1 MLEGIAASLGLLGES
16 DTREMARQLLH
27 QRYPVAMMR
36 PVLFA
41 IAVCLAAA
49 SLEGLLAG
57 RGVKQRFAELRMP
70 RFSPSLR
77 LWIIIGIAYYLTC
90 GVVLYRLFSLPSVGA
105 LGGRRSI
112 ALVMLIAVMLTNAFW
127 NYLFFRRR
135 NLLASN
141 AVSLGYSVM
150 SIALLGVLFTL
161 DRAAAWWFVPYALY
175 LIYANAWGFA
185 LMRRSGPECGKAV

>member
-1 MLEGIAASLGLLGES
+1 MRRRRCIQS
-16 DTREMARQLLH
+16 
-27 QRYPVAMMR
+27 YPVDMMR
-36 PVLFA
+36 PLLLA

-57 RGVKQRFAELRMP
+57 RSVKQRFAQLRMP

-77 LWIIIGIAYYLTC
+77 AWIVIGIAYYLIC
-90 GVVLYRLFSLPSVGA
+90 GVVLYRLFLLPSE
-105 LGGRRSI
+105 LSRSI
-112 ALVMLIAVMLTNAFW
+112 ALVMLMAVMLINAFW

-150 SIALLGVLFTL
+150 SIVLLGILFTL
-161 DRAAAWWFVPYALY
+161 DRTAAWWFVAYAVY
-175 LIYANAWGFA
+175 LIYANAWGFV
-185 LMRRSGPECGKAV
+185 LMRRNGPACSCAS